1 MRNLMNKDTLQEN
14 INKEIVKYKLEEFI
28 DYRLIDNK

>member
-28 DYRLIDNK
+28 DYGLIANK